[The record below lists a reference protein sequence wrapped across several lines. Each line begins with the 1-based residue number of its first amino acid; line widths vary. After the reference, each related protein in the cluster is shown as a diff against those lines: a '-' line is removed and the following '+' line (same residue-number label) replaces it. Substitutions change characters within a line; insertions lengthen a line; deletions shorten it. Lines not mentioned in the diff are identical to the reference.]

1 MYRPFFFVA
10 ESIVMAT
17 LEKRVEDL
25 EYIVAH
31 LPEDLNARFAG
42 VDVKLATIREAQTL
56 HTQRFT
62 TLDAKVNSLAI
73 DLGTVKSDVAS
84 LKSDVASLKSD
95 VASLKSDVASLKSD
109 VAVLK
114 SEVSEIKGHLVEI
127 LSRLPRV

>member
-17 LEKRVEDL
+17 LEKRVEHL

-84 LKSDVASLKSD
+84 LKSDVA
-95 VASLKSDVASLKSD
+95 VV
-109 VAVLK
+109 K

-127 LSRLPRV
+127 FSRLLQGMTP